1 MPLFLQQHGFLQL
14 QKGQFVLAITGVY
27 TFISSSSQCLKLSVS
42 HSFLSHTLLSLSLST
57 RKSLYLSFSTFFP
70 PPPLTSAQQLPHS
83 YPPHLEFLGQYL
95 FLFLFLFLSF
105 SLTLSMFLLF
115 YFFFVYYFFN
125 VQVAINVV
133 ATTHHRQDCQHNCH
147 CLPPFRNVRQVVFL
161 MCVCVR
167 ERDMY
172 VIL

>member
-27 TFISSSSQCLKLSVS
+27 TFISSSSRCLKLSVS

-70 PPPLTSAQQLPHS
+70 PPPLTSTLQLPHS

-95 FLFLFLFLSF
+95 FLFLFLSF

-115 YFFFVYYFFN
+115 YFFLFIIFLMFKLPSML
-125 VQVAINVV
+125 
-133 ATTHHRQDCQHNCH
+133 
-147 CLPPFRNVRQVVFL
+147 LPPPTTARIANTIATACL
-161 MCVCVR
+161 HLEM
-167 ERDMY
+167 
-172 VIL
+172 